1 MFPVD
6 QSFAYAAYI
15 ECAVIGLVLGI
26 ISGML
31 ACLIVRLPL
40 RPSAV
45 ALDGALG
52 SIACAVITDLL
63 WRMHVHWNFIVPVIA
78 AIVIPAYHERRRLRS
93 QSK

>member
-6 QSFAYAAYI
+6 QSFVYAAYV

-26 ISGML
+26 FSGVL
-31 ACLIVRLPL
+31 VCLIVRLPL
-40 RPSAV
+40 RLSAV

-52 SIACAVITDLL
+52 SLACVVVTDLL
-63 WRMHVHWNFIVPVIA
+63 WRMHVDWNFILAVVT
-78 AIVIPAYHERRRLRS
+78 AIVVPAYHERRRLRS